1 MLEHLQ
7 KLVSQG
13 FMMATELMTCHMPE
27 NPMSPAPVERYVVSF
42 MAFYE
47 RGFGVPSHR
56 FLYSLLQ
63 HYCLEL
69 HNLTPL
75 GILHIA
81 AFVTLCEAYMG
92 IDPYFDQWNYF
103 FCVRRPQDP
112 NAGLTIS
119 GGGRGY
125 PRHDKAGHQSLFQ
138 HLDAQINER
147 MAEAM
152 VLPEERCQHTAPY
165 VHQQPPHSPA

>member
-1 MLEHLQ
+1 MATPSKVMLEHLQ

-69 HNLTPL
+69 HNLTPS
-75 GILHIA
+75 GILHIT

-119 GGGRGY
+119 GGGAWLST
-125 PRHDKAGHQSLFQ
+125 P
-138 HLDAQINER
+138 
-147 MAEAM
+147 
-152 VLPEERCQHTAPY
+152 
-165 VHQQPPHSPA
+165 